1 MTETDRH
8 LEDLRAILESMQAG
22 REVDAGRLSAMAHRY
37 LDSSR
42 EGRGRIDLNVF
53 ADLIR
58 SEVVGRFVH
67 QARTPDETQLARMLS
82 AALRRAQID
91 IEDRTFYV
99 PCRLFDGPEPAPVAV
114 GPVTFHRTAAFRAAH
129 ADAIAGDPELAALI
143 RHEFLPWE
151 WTAEVTVRGCDRTI
165 SRERALK
172 TIDSALDMLR
182 LFAGAAESGRLGRAG
197 APGLLS
203 SATAGLWTDTGGRLH
218 LVRPDPLG
226 PESDEPWLKRLH
238 EAPGRAW
245 LDRAGRCLAP
255 LVDPALH
262 WPLADRFRQATSW
275 FGEGTAESYRAA
287 RILAFVTSIERAVV
301 PGDHAEV
308 WRAVTRRAAILAC
321 QTRGGSLDDWVD
333 KATRIY
339 EIRSQIVHGGVSP
352 FAPQAGALETAA
364 AELACAALHGTL
376 AFYESLGL
384 TRAKYS
390 ADRLEKDFRALETS
404 HQDGK

>member
-8 LEDLRAILESMQAG
+8 LEDLRAILDSMRAG
-22 REVDAGRLSAMAHRY
+22 RAADAGRLSAMAHRY

-58 SEVVGRFVH
+58 SEAIGRFVH
-67 QARTPDETQLARMLS
+67 QAREPDETQLARMLS
-82 AALRRAQID
+82 AALRRAQVDID
-91 IEDRTFYV
+91 DRTFYV
-99 PCRLFDGPEPAPVAV
+99 PCRLFDGDEAASVAV
-114 GPVTFHRTAAFRAAH
+114 GPVTFQRTAVFRDAH
-129 ADAIAGDPELAALI
+129 DKAIAADPELAALF
-143 RHEFLPWE
+143 RNEFLPWE
-151 WTAEVTVRGCDRTI
+151 WTAEVTVRGCDRII

-172 TIDSALDMLR
+172 AIDSALDMLR

-203 SATAGLWTDTGGRLH
+203 SDTAGLWTDPGGRLH

-226 PESDEPWLKRLH
+226 PRSDQPWLKRTH
-238 EAPGRAW
+238 EAPGRDW
-245 LDRAGRCLAP
+245 LDRAGLCLLP

-262 WPLADRFRQATSW
+262 WPLADRFRQAASW
-275 FGEGTAESYRAA
+275 FGEGVAESYRAA

-308 WRAVTRRAAILAC
+308 WRAVTRRAAILAR
-321 QTRGGSLDDWVD
+321 QTRGGKLDDWLD

-352 FAPQAGALETAA
+352 FAPQAGALEMVA
-364 AELACAALHGTL
+364 AELARATLHGAL

-384 TRAKYS
+384 KQAKYS
-390 ADRLEKDFRALETS
+390 ADRLEKDFRKLEAEKL
-404 HQDGK
+404 DGN